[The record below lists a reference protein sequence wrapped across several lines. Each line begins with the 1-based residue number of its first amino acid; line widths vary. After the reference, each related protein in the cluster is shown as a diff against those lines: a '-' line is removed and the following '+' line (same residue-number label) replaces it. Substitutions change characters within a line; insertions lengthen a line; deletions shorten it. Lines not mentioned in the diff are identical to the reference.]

1 MALEDLA
8 LFRALPG
15 STVFYPSDAVST
27 ERAVELAANTKG
39 VCFIRSS
46 RPATTQ
52 GILKHFFF
60 KPDLNEFLVYKN
72 EHSFDVGQANFIK
85 EGSSVAVF
93 VSLDELRVFKF
104 DIVFR
109 AVVSLFTTLL
119 KLLKCLKRKELKFL
133 SSIHLQ

>member
-1 MALEDLA
+1 M
-8 LFRALPG
+8 
-15 STVFYPSDAVST
+15 
-27 ERAVELAANTKG
+27 
-39 VCFIRSS
+39 
-46 RPATTQ
+46 
-52 GILKHFFF
+52 
-60 KPDLNEFLVYKN
+60 YKN

-133 SSIHLQ
+133 SSIHSQ